1 MQQFKTILLTALTC
15 GLVLC
20 LGAASSLNDLVSI
33 GINQPEWTLAGTI
46 TVDQAALTTDRSYAT
61 VAALGTTKAAYI
73 TTTRRG
79 DYIQFRFRT
88 DGAATETNVYHVYAA
103 RGDNDHYHYVGQF
116 TATTGTQVYSTGIYF
131 GGAVVAA
138 STAWSPTIG
147 TVTQANG
154 IGTVL
159 IDTNGFNKWVVIRGT
174 KGTTAT
180 TAYIDYVEF

>member
-1 MQQFKTILLTALTC
+1 MQKLKTMIHTILIC
-15 GLVLC
+15 GLILC
-20 LGAASSLNDLVSI
+20 GGAVWDNVI
-33 GINQPEWTLAGTI
+33 FVGVNQPTWTQAGTI
-46 TVDQAALTTDRSYAT
+46 TVDQAALTTDKSYAT
-61 VAALGTTKAAYI
+61 VAALGTTKAAYV

-88 DGAATETNVYHVYAA
+88 DGAATETNVFHIYAA
-103 RGDNDHYHYVGQF
+103 RGISDHYHYVGQF
-116 TATTGTQVYSTGIYF
+116 TATTGTQVYSSGIYF
-131 GGAVVAA
+131 GGAVVGA

-147 TVTQANG
+147 VVTQANG

-159 IDTNGFNKWVVIRGT
+159 IDTNGFDRWCVIRGT